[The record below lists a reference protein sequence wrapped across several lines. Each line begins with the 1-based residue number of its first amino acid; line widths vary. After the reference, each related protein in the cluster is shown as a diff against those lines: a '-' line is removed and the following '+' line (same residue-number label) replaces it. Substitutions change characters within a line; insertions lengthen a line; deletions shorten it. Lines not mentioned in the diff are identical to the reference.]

1 LELRVPFVDQ
11 VLFESLARIPASQR
25 IQAGKKLLLAAI
37 PEIPEWV
44 ANQSKRGFTFPFE
57 QWLEASWGAAFRDVT
72 RRLPNSNPTWY
83 QRWAVF
89 MLERWLADL
98 K

>member
-1 LELRVPFVDQ
+1 MP
-11 VLFESLARIPASQR
+11 
-25 IQAGKKLLLAAI
+25 I

-44 ANQSKRGFTFPFE
+44 ANQPKRGFTFPFE
-57 QWLEASWGAAFRDVT
+57 QWLEASWGEAFREVT

-89 MLERWLADL
+89 MLERWLADSR
-98 K
+98 